1 MSARNHKKWLE
12 TPSVE
17 YISSEC
23 YSSQSIYEAEIK
35 EIFAKV
41 WIPIIHKSEIKNPG
55 DYRTSQIA
63 FRNIVIINHGDRIGC
78 YINPGLKGVA
88 GTIDPSIAIESL

>member
-1 MSARNHKKWLE
+1 MGARNHKNWLKE
-12 TPSVE
+12 PTVE

-23 YSSQSIYEAEIK
+23 YSSQEIYEQEIEK
-35 EIFAKV
+35 IFSKV

-78 YINPGLKGVA
+78 YINPGLRGVA
-88 GTIDPSIAIESL
+88 AQLIQIM